1 MENRDSRVAASDGEP
16 RQPSGGIRWRTETA
30 WRHSFLTGG
39 YTWGSGGGWRAAAQL
54 MRHDTL
60 SLLDT
65 LGGAGGPAGAGR
77 ITDADLVKWANDKA
91 RAAGRPGPPISGLQ
105 VQARSPARP
114 RAREAGMVTR
124 QLSVWLPTLFTL

>member
-1 MENRDSRVAASDGEP
+1 
-16 RQPSGGIRWRTETA
+16 
-30 WRHSFLTGG
+30 
-39 YTWGSGGGWRAAAQL
+39 

-124 QLSVWLPTLFTL
+124 QLSVWLPTLFTLFKRFRPARPRTSQVSMWLSRLLKRLQPV